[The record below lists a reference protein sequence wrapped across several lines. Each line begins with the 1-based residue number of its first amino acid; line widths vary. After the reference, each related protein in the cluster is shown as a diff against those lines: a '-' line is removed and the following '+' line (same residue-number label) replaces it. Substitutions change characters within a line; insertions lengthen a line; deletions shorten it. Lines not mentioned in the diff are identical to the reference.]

1 MQYYAVIDTN
11 VVVSSLL
18 SKTSNP
24 GAILSLVEKGT
35 IIPLF
40 NEDILNEYEDVL
52 SRNKFPFTKKK
63 INKILRTFVKKG
75 ISLDRTKT
83 DEKFFD
89 QDDVVFYEIVLTSN
103 KERDSY
109 LITGNIRH
117 FPKKTFV
124 VTPSQMLE
132 IIETK

>member
-1 MQYYAVIDTN
+1 MKYYAVIDTN

-24 GAILSLVEKGT
+24 GVIVSLVEKGT

-40 NEDILNEYEDVL
+40 NEEILNEYEDVL
-52 SRNKFPFTKKK
+52 SRNKFPFTEKTIDKT
-63 INKILRTFVKKG
+63 LRTFVNKG
-75 ISLDRTKT
+75 ISLDRTET
-83 DEKFFD
+83 NEKFFD

-103 KERDSY
+103 KERESY

-132 IIETK
+132 IIESK